1 MLGILIRLAI
11 IPLALSTAVPPAQPA
26 GAQPASAQSP
36 AIATSIN
43 VGQPSYVAL
52 VDLSLAAPVI
62 VRATITR
69 SRRIA
74 ASAAPGLGPGQFRL
88 LITATVDSALIAPDA
103 VPRTLSWLQD
113 TPADARGRAPDLQG
127 GSVLAWL
134 RAPSSDG
141 QTTLVAGNA
150 SQPWSAP
157 LEARVRAIATEI
169 RTGNVPVITGVTNG
183 FRVPGTVAGEAESQ
197 FFLATQGNRPLT
209 MVVLDRP
216 GQQRQ
221 IQVASTDIIDE
232 SATSVLPDTLVWY
245 RLACALPARLPA
257 SAGGA
262 DQNLANAWAS
272 AMASLGPCLRP

>member
-1 MLGILIRLAI
+1 MFRNLIRLAI
-11 IPLALSTAVPPAQPA
+11 IPLMASSAAAPAQPV
-26 GAQPASAQSP
+26 GAPPSAPA
-36 AIATSIN
+36 ATSTN
-43 VGQPSYVAL
+43 AGQPSYVAL

-74 ASAAPGLGPGQFRL
+74 ASAAPGLAPGQVRL

-103 VPRTLSWLQD
+103 IPRTLSWLQD
-113 TPADARGRAPDLQG
+113 VPPAARGRTPDLKGQ
-127 GSVLAWL
+127 SVLAWL
-134 RAPSSDG
+134 RAPSADG
-141 QTTLVAGNA
+141 QTTLIAGNA
-150 SQPWSAP
+150 AQPWSAP
-157 LEARVRAIATEI
+157 LEARVRAIAAEI
-169 RTGNVPVITGVTNG
+169 RTGNVPIITGVTNG

-197 FFLATQGNRPLT
+197 FFLATRDNRPLT

-232 SATSVLPDTLVWY
+232 SATSVQPNTLLWY

-262 DQNLANAWAS
+262 DQNLAQAWAS
-272 AMASLGPCLRP
+272 AMASLGPCNRQ